1 MIKTQQRDAE
11 VDQKKKGDFVANSIY
26 DIITVGG
33 GLGGSALAKAMAEHG
48 ARVLVVERETQFKDR
63 VRGEFMVPWGVAE
76 ARELG
81 IYDLLRATCGQELP
95 WFDQYMGPIR
105 GERRDFVATTPQH
118 LPGFTFNHPAM
129 QEVLLQAAREAGA
142 EVRRGVHVRG
152 VESGRVPSVTVE
164 HDGQVEELRARLV
177 VGVDGR
183 ASMVRHWGG
192 FPVHHDPEQLLIAGV
207 LLEGMCALED
217 NVFHIVST
225 PGLSGVFLVPQGH
238 ERVRAYLV
246 WHREAQYR
254 LQGEKD
260 LPRFIAESVKTG
272 GATEWYSGVRANG
285 PLATFD
291 GADTWVEHPYK
302 EGVALVGDAAAATDP
317 TYGQGLSLTVRDV
330 RVLRDALLSYEDWDV
345 AGHAYAAERD
355 RYYGAI
361 HTVTRWSTQV
371 FYEPGPVA
379 DARRAKVLPL
389 FAQDETRVPDHVFSG
404 PELPV
409 NEIVRRRFFGEE

>member
-1 MIKTQQRDAE
+1 MASET
-11 VDQKKKGDFVANSIY
+11 Y

-33 GLGGSALAKAMAEHG
+33 GLGGSALAKVMAEHG
-48 ARVLVVERETQFKDR
+48 VRVLVLERETQFKDR

-76 ARELG
+76 VQKLG
-81 IYDLLRATCGQELP
+81 LYDLLRSTCGRELR
-95 WFDQYMGPIR
+95 WFDQYFGPVR

-118 LPGFTFNHPAM
+118 LPGFTFYHPAM
-129 QEVLLQAAREAGA
+129 QEVLLQAANEAGA
-142 EVRRGVHVRG
+142 EVRRGVHVRA
-152 VESGRVPSVTVE
+152 VKPGRAPTVTVE
-164 HDGQVEELRARLV
+164 HNGRVEELQARLV

-183 ASMVRHWGG
+183 ASMVRQWAG
-192 FPVHHDPEQLLIAGV
+192 FPVQHDPEQLLVAGV
-207 LLEGMCALED
+207 LLEGMGALED
-217 NVFHIVST
+217 NVFHIIST
-225 PGLSGVFLVPQGH
+225 PGLSGVFLAPQGSQ
-238 ERVRAYLV
+238 RVRAYLV

-272 GATEWYSGVRANG
+272 GVAEWYTGVRTSG

-291 GADTWVEHPYK
+291 GADSWVDHPYK
-302 EGVALVGDAAAATDP
+302 EGIVLIGDAAAATDP

-361 HTVTRWSTQV
+361 HTVTCWSTQV
-371 FYEPGPVA
+371 LYDPGPVA
-379 DARRAKVLPL
+379 DARRAKALPL
-389 FAQDETRVPDHVFSG
+389 IAQDPTRVPDHLFSG
-404 PELPV
+404 PELLLD
-409 NEIVRRRFFGEE
+409 ETVRRRFFGEE